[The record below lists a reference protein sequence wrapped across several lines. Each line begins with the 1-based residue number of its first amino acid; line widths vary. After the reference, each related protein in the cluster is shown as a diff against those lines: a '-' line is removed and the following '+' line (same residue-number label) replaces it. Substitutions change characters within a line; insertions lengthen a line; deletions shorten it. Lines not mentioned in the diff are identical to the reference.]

1 MRIAVVNWSR
11 RKVGGTETYLSLIIP
26 ELVRRGHTV
35 AFWHE
40 TDKPL
45 NREQIALPAEVP
57 AWCVSTLG
65 EQRALD
71 ALRDW
76 QPDLIYTHKVMS
88 PRLEAKTLKI
98 APAVFFAHDY
108 YGTCISGAKTFKN
121 PQVIPCSRRFGWK
134 CLLHYYPHRCGG
146 LSPVTM
152 LRLFRLQSRR
162 LELLREYKAILTHS
176 MHMRA
181 EYLKHGFPPERV
193 HNPSYYAHGAEKFSS
208 GAEDDQLGI
217 SPLATAEATPLETQ
231 EKRLGHHLLFT
242 GRMDLLKG
250 GRTFIE
256 ALPQIRSALGR
267 PLRVT
272 FAGDGPDRIAWE
284 RNASKAERKVDG
296 LKIEF
301 VGWVERNQL
310 ETLYQDCDLL
320 VFPSLWPEPFGLAG
334 PEAGFH
340 GVPVAAFDVGGVPD
354 WLIDGVNGHL
364 APGDPPTT
372 AGLAQA
378 VIKCLRDPTDHR
390 RLCHGAVRIAQQFNL
405 KNHLTVLMTV
415 FEKIVYPGL
424 DSLCPERT
432 ITDKDTER

>member
-1 MRIAVVNWSR
+1 MRIAFINWSR

-26 ELVRRGHTV
+26 ELARLGHTL

-40 TDKPL
+40 VDEPL
-45 NREQIALPAEVP
+45 NREQIALPEGVQ
-57 AWCVSTLG
+57 AWCVSEIG
-65 EQRALD
+65 ARRALA

-76 QPDLIYTHKVMS
+76 KPDLIYTHKVTS
-88 PRLEAKTLKI
+88 PRLEAETLKI

-108 YGTCISGAKTFKN
+108 YGTCISGAKTFKY
-121 PQVIPCSRRFGWK
+121 PVVTPCSREFGWK

-176 MHMRA
+176 MHMRS
-181 EYLKHGFPPERV
+181 EYLKHGFAPDQV
-193 HNPSYYAHGAEKFSS
+193 HNPSYYAHSPNKLTSS
-208 GAEDDQLGI
+208 SETGQNDV
-217 SPLATAEATPLETQ
+217 SPIPTFDAAPSELNERKLDY
-231 EKRLGHHLLFT
+231 HLLFT

-256 ALPQIRSALGR
+256 ALPQVRDAMKR

-272 FAGDGPDRIAWE
+272 FAGDGPDRAAWE
-284 RNASKAERKVDG
+284 RKAAKAQRSVDG
-296 LKIEF
+296 LRIDF
-301 VGWVERNQL
+301 VGWLQRDKLNS
-310 ETLYQDCDLL
+310 LYQDCDLL

-340 GVPVAAFDVGGVPD
+340 GVPVAAFNVGGVTD

-364 APGDPPTT
+364 APGDPPT
-372 AGLAQA
+372 ASGLAQA
-378 VIKCLRDPTDHR
+378 IIKCLQDPTDYNRLR
-390 RLCHGAVRIAQQFNL
+390 RGAVQIAQQFNL
-405 KNHLTVLMTV
+405 KNHLAALMSI
-415 FEKIVYPGL
+415 FEKIVRG
-424 DSLCPERT
+424 
-432 ITDKDTER
+432 